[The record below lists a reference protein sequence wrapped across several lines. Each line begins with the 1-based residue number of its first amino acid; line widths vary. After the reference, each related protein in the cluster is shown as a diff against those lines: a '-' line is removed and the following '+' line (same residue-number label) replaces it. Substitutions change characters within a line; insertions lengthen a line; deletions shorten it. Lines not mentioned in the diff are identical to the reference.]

1 MELVGG
7 PPGVAAIAGVAFL
20 LVVLAVLHF
29 RFRLF
34 RRRKGR
40 ARGKTGRCR
49 TPAASRSSRRR
60 IIDANRKLVLM
71 RCDDIE
77 HLVMVGGPADVVV
90 ENDVKKVRGPGAPPA
105 KIPGFETERRAPSL
119 TPPAPARTF
128 DTTRRGSS
136 KDARAEAA
144 GGRRASCCDDDARA
158 NRPAAARTRRRT
170 KRRSAPCCAS

>member
-29 RFRLF
+29 RYRIF

-40 ARGKTGRCR
+40 GRGKPGAVSHARIEILETK
-49 TPAASRSSRRR
+49 
-60 IIDANRKLVLM
+60 IIDADRKLVLM

-90 ENDVKKVRGPGAPPA
+90 ENDVRKMRGPGAAPA
-105 KIPGFETERRAPSL
+105 KIPGFETERRAPSTW
-119 TPPAPARTF
+119 TPPI
-128 DTTRRGSS
+128 
-136 KDARAEAA
+136 
-144 GGRRASCCDDDARA
+144 
-158 NRPAAARTRRRT
+158 
-170 KRRSAPCCAS
+170 SA